1 MYVRTLWLWLE
12 LKLTNNQYPVITAN
26 EVPRDQR
33 LGYPRQYQSHQS
45 LRSSGQSSQSSEP
58 VKKARKHRKSRAGNE
73 ATHGP
78 EGHRSPKH
86 VKNPRKRSTL
96 GEPGTLQ
103 RETSSTSHGSRGGQL
118 VDLVVENREAE
129 EQERVHA
136 QRTLGSSWAGPEQRH
151 FE

>member
-1 MYVRTLWLWLE
+1 M
-12 LKLTNNQYPVITAN
+12 ITAN

-33 LGYPRQYQSHQS
+33 LGYPRPYQSYQS

-58 VKKARKHRKSRAGNE
+58 VKKARKHRKGRAGSE
-73 ATHGP
+73 ATHGT
-78 EGHRSPKH
+78 EGHRSPKN
-86 VKNPRKRSTL
+86 VKSPRKKSSF
-96 GEPGTLQ
+96 GEPGALQ
-103 RETSSTSHGSRGGQL
+103 RETSSTSHGSRRGQL

-136 QRTLGSSWAGPEQRH
+136 QRTLGSAWAGPERRH